1 MNDNRYKD
9 IDFSAFQ
16 CEPIEITKAER
27 KKIYLAP
34 EDYKPTLPYQ
44 NMNKS
49 QRSFFDYIEENGV
62 SGSKRYA
69 RESVGKWKAKRD
81 SMTAEEIAEME
92 AALEKKVDKMTKAFL
107 TIVGV
112 TFVGAVIACVWF
124 AG

>member
-27 KKIYLAP
+27 KNIYIAP
-34 EDYKPTLPYQ
+34 EDYRPTKPYQ
-44 NMNKS
+44 NMSKS
-49 QRSFFDYIEENGV
+49 QKSLFDYIEENGPR
-62 SGSKRYA
+62 GSKRYA

-92 AALEKKVDKMTKAFL
+92 EALEKKADKMTKIFL
-107 TIVGV
+107 VIVGLYV
-112 TFVGAVIACVWF
+112 AGAVIACIWL

>member
-27 KKIYLAP
+27 KNLYISP
-34 EDYKPTLPYQ
+34 EDYRPTKPYQ
-44 NMNKS
+44 NMTKS
-49 QRSFFDYIEENGV
+49 QRALFDYIEENGMR
-62 SGSKRYA
+62 GSKRYA
-69 RESVGKWKAKRD
+69 RESVGRWKAKRD
-81 SMTAEEIAEME
+81 RMTAEEIDEME
-92 AALEKKVDKMTKAFL
+92 AAFEKKADIMSKVFL

-112 TFVGAVIACVWF
+112 LLVGAVIVCIRL

>member
-27 KKIYLAP
+27 KNLYIAP
-34 EDYKPTLPYQ
+34 EDYRPTKPYQ
-44 NMNKS
+44 NMSKS

-62 SGSKRYA
+62 RGSKRYA

-92 AALEKKVDKMTKAFL
+92 AALEKKADKMTKVFL

-112 TFVGAVIACVWF
+112 IFVGAVIACIWL